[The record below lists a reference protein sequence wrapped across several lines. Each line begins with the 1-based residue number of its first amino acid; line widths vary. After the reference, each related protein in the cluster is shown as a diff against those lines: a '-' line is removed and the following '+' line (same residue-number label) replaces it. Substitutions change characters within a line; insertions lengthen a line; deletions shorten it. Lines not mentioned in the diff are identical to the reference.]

1 MGRLRDAGAATLEYA
16 AVLALIAAIAV
27 AAFATPT
34 GAVVAER
41 AHCAVLSIVGQSGGG
56 CGGSDGDGGGSGDQA
71 DGGGRT
77 DEDYRPTDCQV
88 GSSTETVS
96 NQAKVLWFTVG
107 DKHQFRMEEFNVEGP
122 NGEPTHTKKYQ
133 MTFADGVSA
142 GLEFKAGFGAKAD
155 LGGGGGGGGNGDG
168 NGDGGGGAGGGAG
181 GTVKVGGGLEFSEGD
196 TWVFDSKEEAD
207 RFKGDLRR
215 LHEADQSNWT
225 KPGWRIIRDT
235 YREHVSGSNKEI
247 RERLEREMDANRV
260 SFRTVQTNAGVEA
273 NLAGPALGDLEVGA
287 SGKLEVASS
296 VTTADDAKAKT
307 TTETY
312 AFQLRGELGAELD
325 AGVAEAGAYAG
336 HTRNGA
342 IGVTRG
348 QDDGDLQKIVIT
360 RTVDTKARADAG
372 VTLPDGEGGEGADG
386 GDASGSGSLGV
397 GVGVGANMG
406 ETEVVTTTLEIPKG
420 PEGDAMRA
428 VAERWL
434 NDPDHAAKPF
444 ETAFM
449 DPAPTT
455 RPDRADAF
463 GNPLFEHA
471 KTTRATYDSVE
482 DSASFG
488 FELNAMASLGFDRT
502 INETTA
508 TIRSGDYLG
517 MPQGDNRR
525 YQRSEI
531 CG

>member
-1 MGRLRDAGAATLEYA
+1 MAGSSGREESEGSKRRPRDTGAATLEYA

-27 AAFATPT
+27 ATFATPT

-41 AHCAVLSIVGQSGGG
+41 ARCAVLAIVGQGGGG
-56 CGGSDGDGGGSGDQA
+56 CAGSGDQA
-71 DGGGRT
+71 DDGNGGNDGRT
-77 DEDYRPTDCQV
+77 DEDYRPTECQV
-88 GSSTETVS
+88 ASSTETVS
-96 NQAKVLWFTVG
+96 NEAKILWFTVG
-107 DKHQFRMEEFNVEGP
+107 DKHQFKMEEFNVEGP
-122 NGEPTHTKKYQ
+122 NGERTKKYQ
-133 MTFADGVSA
+133 MTFADGVNA

-155 LGGGGGGGGNGDG
+155 LGE
-168 NGDGGGGAGGGAG
+168 GAKPGAG
-181 GTVKVGGGLEFSEGD
+181 GTVKVGGGLEFTEGD
-196 TWVFDSKEEAD
+196 TWVFDSKGEAE
-207 RFKGDLRR
+207 RFKGDLQR

-260 SFRTVQTNAGVEA
+260 TFRTLQTSAGVEA

-296 VTTADDAKAKT
+296 VTTADDAKAGT

-312 AFQLRGELGAELD
+312 AFQLRGELGAEVD

-348 QDDGDLQKIVIT
+348 QDDGELRKIVIT

-372 VTLPDGEGGEGADG
+372 ITAPG
-386 GDASGSGSLGV
+386 GDGAGSGSGSGKGGDSDADGDGSGNLGV
-397 GVGVGANMG
+397 SAGMG
-406 ETEVVTTTLEIPKG
+406 ETEVITTTLEIPEG
-420 PEGDAMRA
+420 PDGDQMRA
-428 VAERWL
+428 TAERWL
-434 NDPDHAAKPF
+434 NDPTNAAKPF

-449 DPAPTT
+449 DPAPAT
-455 RPDRADAF
+455 RPDRGDAF
-463 GNPLFEHA
+463 GNLLFEHA

-488 FELNAMASLGFDRT
+488 FELNAMASLGYDRT
-502 INETTA
+502 ITETSA
-508 TIRSGDYLG
+508 EIRSGDYLG

-525 YQRSEI
+525 YQRNEI
-531 CG
+531 CDQ